1 MHSNVTI
8 VYKISN
14 HIGDSGDRTMDHGRG
29 QSHALLL
36 FFVSSLRQ
44 DMGMEHG
51 YLQSQS
57 RLEAVENDHW
67 IARLKL
73 EIYWSEDER
82 RLLCVPPEL
91 SNFRVLGQA
100 GMPSS
105 QSC

>member
-1 MHSNVTI
+1 
-8 VYKISN
+8 
-14 HIGDSGDRTMDHGRG
+14 MDHGRG

-57 RLEAVENDHW
+57 RLEAVENDHR

-73 EIYWSEDER
+73 EIY
-82 RLLCVPPEL
+82 
-91 SNFRVLGQA
+91 
-100 GMPSS
+100 
-105 QSC
+105 